1 MKISISLPEEE
12 VTFIDDYARTQR
24 IASRSAVVRRAV
36 ELLRRVDLGDDYAA
50 AWAEWAKSDDSSD
63 WERAADDG
71 IAD

>member
-1 MKISISLPEEE
+1 MKISISLPEKE
-12 VTFIDDYARTQR
+12 VTFIDDYARAQR

-50 AWAEWAKSDDSSD
+50 AWVEWAESDDSSD
-63 WERAADDG
+63 WERTADDG

>member
-1 MKISISLPEEE
+1 M
-12 VTFIDDYARTQR
+12 TFIDEYARAQW

-50 AWAEWAKSDDSSD
+50 AWAEWAGSDDSSD
-63 WERAADDG
+63 WEQAADDG